1 VERQLELKQED
12 NRENRRIIAGLV
24 QRVSELES
32 APERRE
38 ARETASEGNGRE
50 GMYPS
55 IRNGV
60 LVGGGASSASN
71 SRRSIARAARL
82 SVFKG
87 RINGYREHER
97 MSVRVRD
104 ID

>member
-1 VERQLELKQED
+1 MERQLELKQED

-50 GMYPS
+50 GSTPRS
-55 IRNGV
+55 GTASW
-60 LVGGGASSASN
+60 LVEALLRLRIAGGQLRE
-71 SRRSIARAARL
+71 RR
-82 SVFKG
+82 G
-87 RINGYREHER
+87 RRFSKAG
-97 MSVRVRD
+97 
-104 ID
+104 